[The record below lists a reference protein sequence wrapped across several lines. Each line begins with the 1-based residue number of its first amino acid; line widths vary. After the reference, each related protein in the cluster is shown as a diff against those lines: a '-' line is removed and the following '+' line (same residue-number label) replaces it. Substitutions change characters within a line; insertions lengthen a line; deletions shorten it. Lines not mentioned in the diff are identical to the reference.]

1 MSAKKQIACIL
12 TGMAVLLAGL
22 GVLLAVV
29 LNQPQEQSQPTA
41 VSQEETSEN
50 SGESSFSDPV
60 SQAESEASGLETVS
74 SSASEGEETASAV
87 SSGASN
93 QPNSDWM
100 ERVRPFAENPQD
112 LSQEEVESRIAEQAA
127 LWESGDRSET
137 SFEPPLNYQMKAPP
151 PTWEE
156 LQPGATTQVGELMY
170 EKPLIPLGHFPESD
184 EMYYYNLL
192 PFNHVTMYYMSLT
205 RKEQT
210 YHARKISVEEAIQ
223 AEYLY
228 LWWNC
233 DARMY
238 AQIQLGKPV
247 EYYVV
252 ENYEP
257 MTVIAVCTERDTI
270 PRSFAIRDGMIQ
282 RVIV

>member
-22 GVLLAVV
+22 GGLLAVV
-29 LNQPQEQSQPTA
+29 LNQSQEQSQPTA

-50 SGESSFSDPV
+50 SGESSFSDPI
-60 SQAESEASGLETVS
+60 SAAESRASGLETVS
-74 SSASEGEETASAV
+74 SSALEGEETASAV
-87 SSGASN
+87 SSGTSS
-93 QPNSDWM
+93 QSGTDWM
-100 ERVRPFAENPQD
+100 EQVAPLAENPPD
-112 LSQEEVESRIAEQAA
+112 LSQDQVESALTEQTDLWAA
-127 LWESGDRSET
+127 GEDWSYIQ
-137 SFEPPLNYQMKAPP
+137 PPLSYQMEAPP
-151 PTWEE
+151 PSLEE
-156 LQPGATTQVGELMY
+156 LQPGATTEVGELVY
-170 EKPLIPLGHFPESD
+170 EKPLVALSPLPE
-184 EMYYYNLL
+184 EPFYYNPL
-192 PFNHVTMYYMSLT
+192 PFDSLTLYYMEL
-205 RKEQT
+205 EQMEQV
-210 YHARKISVEEAIQ
+210 YAAQKISVEDALQ

-233 DARMY
+233 DAKMY

-257 MTVIAVCTERDTI
+257 MTVIAVCTERDAI

>member
-1 MSAKKQIACIL
+1 MSVKKQIACIL
-12 TGMAVLLAGL
+12 TGMVVLLAGL

-112 LSQEEVESRIAEQAA
+112 LPQEEVEQQIAEQAA
-127 LWESGDRSET
+127 LWEAGEET
-137 SFEPPLNYQMKAPP
+137 ESIEPPLNYQMKAPP

-156 LQPGATTQVGELMY
+156 LQPGATTQVGELVY
-170 EKPLIPLGHFPESD
+170 EKPLIPLGHFPESN
-184 EMYYYNLL
+184 EMYLL
-192 PFNHVTMYYMSLT
+192 PFNQLTMYYMSLT
-205 RKEQT
+205 GMDQT